1 MFCQSFNIIL
11 NCLNSACWVFYI
23 QCLLIFKLAFFACV
37 LNIWGIV
44 FLIWLQGRIQLS
56 KLGEA
61 LNLEIFLSG
70 LSRCGP
76 RFLGRCSI
84 KQVRHHS
91 CPTKKILSYR
101 SSKTCLNHILCTV
114 SLWSALYG
122 LSVAAC
128 VMYASH
134 NITKTNVKTEFQ
146 KCINS

>member
-1 MFCQSFNIIL
+1 MLCQSFNVIL
-11 NCLNSACWVFYI
+11 NCLNIACWVFYI
-23 QCLLIFKLAFFACV
+23 QCLLFFKLDFFTCV
-37 LNIWGIV
+37 LIIWGIV

-56 KLGEA
+56 KLGKE

-70 LSRCGP
+70 LSRCEP

-84 KQVRHHS
+84 KQVGHYGWL
-91 CPTKKILSYR
+91 TKKILSCR

>member
-1 MFCQSFNIIL
+1 MS
-11 NCLNSACWVFYI
+11 
-23 QCLLIFKLAFFACV
+23 LLHLLFFKLDFFTCV

-56 KLGEA
+56 KLGEE

-76 RFLGRCSI
+76 RILGRCSI
-84 KQVRHHS
+84 KQVGHHGW
-91 CPTKKILSYR
+91 PTKEILSYR

-122 LSVAAC
+122 LSVAAS
-128 VMYASH
+128 VMYTSY

-146 KCINS
+146 NVLIPGSIKFQINLWP